1 MIQTAAQPLSPDWQ
15 RRLHALRERVREQAP
30 LVHCLTNQVTM
41 NFVANVLL
49 AAGASPAMTDHP
61 EEAGDL
67 AAVADGVLINLGT
80 PSATSLEA
88 MRRACLAASQADR
101 PWVLDPVGA
110 AALPLRREVSLELM
124 GKHPAMVRGN
134 ASEILSLV
142 DVDARGHGVDTQH
155 DSSDAA
161 DVASRLLDR
170 TSGVAI
176 SGRVDHLVGH
186 RAEDTKPILVS
197 LAGGSAWQPRVTGTG
212 CVLGALIAA
221 YLAVADSTLDA
232 MIAAHA
238 HAAAAAERAEQ
249 ESKGPGSF
257 AVAWLDA
264 LHDIETRGFLASRV
278 TWQAMD

>member
-1 MIQTAAQPLSPDWQ
+1 MRDPLTLPPDWQ
-15 RRLHALRERVREQAP
+15 QRLLATRARLRERTP

-61 EEAGDL
+61 KEAGEL
-67 AAVADGVLINLGT
+67 AAAADGVLINLGT
-80 PSATSLEA
+80 PNAASLEA
-88 MRRACLAASQADR
+88 MRRASLAASKARR

-110 AALPLRREVSLELM
+110 AALPLRREISLELM
-124 GKHPAMVRGN
+124 AHRPAVVRGN

-142 DVDARGHGVDTQH
+142 DSDARGRGVDTRH
-155 DSSDAA
+155 DASDAA
-161 DVASRLLDR
+161 TAAPHLLDR

-176 SGRVDHLVGH
+176 SGKIDRLVGIH
-186 RAEDTKPILVS
+186 DNADPVLVS
-197 LAGGSAWQPRVTGTG
+197 IEGGSAWQPRVTGTG
-212 CVLGALIAA
+212 CALGALIAA

-249 ESKGPGSF
+249 EAKGPGSF

-264 LHDIETRGFLASRV
+264 LDSADLTAFFETRVARHELA
-278 TWQAMD
+278 